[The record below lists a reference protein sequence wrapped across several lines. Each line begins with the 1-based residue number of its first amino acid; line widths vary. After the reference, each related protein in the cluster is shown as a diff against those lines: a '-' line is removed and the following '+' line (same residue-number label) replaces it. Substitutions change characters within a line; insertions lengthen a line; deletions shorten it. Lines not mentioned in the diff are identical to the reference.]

1 VINVFVCSTFEKK
14 KKLRNAGL
22 VSQLEVVESAKVPIV
37 KLVHALTQVSLWVY
51 LLFVSI
57 LYVCVCVCVTREE
70 QERYV

>member
-1 VINVFVCSTFEKK
+1 VICLFNIEK

-37 KLVHALTQVSLWVY
+37 KLVHALTQVSLWAY

-57 LYVCVCVCVTREE
+57 LSMYVLV
-70 QERYV
+70 